1 MNETDPQPENSAM
14 ALVKLLRGGQL
25 TLPAEARKALR
36 LAEGDYLEAEVVQGG
51 VMLKPVAVVDR
62 GKAWDDLMAIID
74 EPKWRGPGPEPSD
87 DELLELADEEVH
99 ALRREHE

>member
-1 MNETDPQPENSAM
+1 MKKPNPQPESSSM

-25 TLPAEARKALR
+25 TLPAEARKALC

-62 GKAWDDLMAIID
+62 AKAWDDLMAIIG
-74 EPKWRGPGPEPSD
+74 ETKWRGPGPEPSD
-87 DELLELADEEVH
+87 DELLELADEEGQVF
-99 ALRREHE
+99 RREHE

>member
-1 MNETDPQPENSAM
+1 MTKNNHKPEKSSM

-36 LAEGDYLEAEVVQGG
+36 LADGDYLEAELVHGG
-51 VMLKPVAVVDR
+51 VMLKRVAVAHR
-62 GKAWDDLMAIID
+62 TESWASPRPIID

-87 DELLELADEEVH
+87 DELLELANEEVH
-99 ALRREHE
+99 AMRREH

>member
-1 MNETDPQPENSAM
+1 MNEPKPQPENTM

-62 GKAWDDLMAIID
+62 TKAWDDLMAIID

-99 ALRREHE
+99 ALRRGHG

>member
-1 MNETDPQPENSAM
+1 MNEPNPQPENSSM

-62 GKAWDDLMAIID
+62 TKAWDDLMAIID

>member
-1 MNETDPQPENSAM
+1 MNEPNPQPENTM

-25 TLPAEARKALR
+25 TLPAEARKALH

-62 GKAWDDLMAIID
+62 AKAWDDLMAIID

-87 DELLELADEEVH
+87 DELLAMADEEVH